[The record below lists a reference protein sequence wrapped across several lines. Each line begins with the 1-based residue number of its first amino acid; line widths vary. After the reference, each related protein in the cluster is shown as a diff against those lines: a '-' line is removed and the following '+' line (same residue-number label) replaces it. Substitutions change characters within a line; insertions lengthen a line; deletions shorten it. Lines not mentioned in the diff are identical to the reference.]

1 MVMVDLILFFF
12 TNIRYGGG
20 LKILQ
25 KKEEK
30 LKNIN

>member
-1 MVMVDLILFFF
+1 MVMVDLILFFLRIF
-12 TNIRYGGG
+12 DMGG